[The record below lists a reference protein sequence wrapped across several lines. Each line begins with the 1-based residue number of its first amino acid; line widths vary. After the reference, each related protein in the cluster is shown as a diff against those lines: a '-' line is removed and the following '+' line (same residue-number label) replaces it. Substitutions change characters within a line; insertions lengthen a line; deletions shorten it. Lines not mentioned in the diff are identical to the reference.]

1 MFVLFSNA
9 SNFILFLVTNLLEE
23 FPLRKKKT
31 EYDKILDFSLYKYT
45 F

>member
-9 SNFILFLVTNLLEE
+9 SNLALFLVTNFLEE
-23 FPLRKKKT
+23 FPTLKKVT
-31 EYDKILDFSLYKYT
+31 DHDKSPNFPIDKYT